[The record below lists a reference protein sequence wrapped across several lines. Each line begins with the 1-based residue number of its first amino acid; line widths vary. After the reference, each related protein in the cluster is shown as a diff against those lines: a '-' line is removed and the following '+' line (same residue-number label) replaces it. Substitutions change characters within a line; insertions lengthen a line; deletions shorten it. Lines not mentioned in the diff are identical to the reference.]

1 MIGVQIMVQ
10 EMPVVKGR
18 IFLEN
23 LRLLATK
30 MKRTD
35 HVLAPDL
42 NRILVLKTVLMNLK
56 VAMKTAE
63 VQTKKTTITMT
74 KDRALTLG
82 HRPTMINQE
91 ATIPDRA
98 AVWHQNSDKRMKKWT
113 MRLKAGTGM
122 QLQRLPDLLAKVKK
136 TASKHHRS
144 HNQMVRVNTQ
154 MKTVLVPI
162 VGRAGQE
169 VLVAPLA
176 TTVLHRLPRRRVKT
190 WKNET
195 NIARKLTLWSSLFF
209 PMKSIRLMQ

>member
-1 MIGVQIMVQ
+1 
-10 EMPVVKGR
+10 
-18 IFLEN
+18 
-23 LRLLATK
+23 
-30 MKRTD
+30 
-35 HVLAPDL
+35 
-42 NRILVLKTVLMNLK
+42 
-56 VAMKTAE
+56 
-63 VQTKKTTITMT
+63 
-74 KDRALTLG
+74 
-82 HRPTMINQE
+82 
-91 ATIPDRA
+91 
-98 AVWHQNSDKRMKKWT
+98 
-113 MRLKAGTGM
+113 M

-169 VLVAPLA
+169 VLVVPLA

-190 WKNET
+190 WKNEK